1 MCSSQCDI
9 PIEDQCLKESKICV
23 DSKCKRCE
31 NKSEIVLRKKDLLC
45 RSCFTTYVT
54 HKFRST
60 IGKSR
65 VMKPNDKV
73 LIAYSGGQASA
84 AMLHFITEGQEE
96 VARKKVLL
104 APLILYIE
112 ELNFNKMVKKE
123 IILATHHR
131 IRSNIALS
139 RYPAYTIKLEMVF
152 SDNITKDMIF
162 PIDSTTAHGPHDEF
176 FKKKF
181 ECLIN
186 TIGTQSALEDLIL
199 RLKIRL
205 ISECAGL
212 LDCPKVFMGDS
223 ASRLSVRIV
232 SGLALGRG
240 GQISSEMFEPKYATD
255 EEGEESLS
263 SSQSNSEDDEKAS
276 RIGEQSW
283 CDLSDSELR
292 SLDCKYFILFRLGFL
307 DERHENVA
315 IIRPM
320 RELLSKEIAFY
331 NFIHKIPFAP
341 NVEIATETNLN
352 SSIQRLTEE
361 FINGLQRDFPSTKLS
376 VKCIW
381 RLHISCRGQHT
392 FYFCMIDEARP
403 GSRLLFIK
411 NSFQFEFSLICTN
424 YMAIHAWPDMQFQ
437 SFKNPGPRQL
447 KITAGHQSPHFQ
459 MSVELMS
466 TSGIEAHNVNKSS
479 AMEALDLLERLK
491 NISIGE
497 ELHDLEDTAENPEI
511 NEDCIASGVE
521 LQSKDILKQ
530 KVCYACR
537 IIINDMNE
545 TDYLP
550 KSILLESNPMN
561 KMKEMIGSYLIDGE
575 DET

>member
-361 FINGLQRDFPSTKLS
+361 FINGLQRDFPSTVSTIFKTGD
-376 VKCIW
+376 KIMTTT
-381 RLHISCRGQHT
+381 QHQN
-392 FYFCMIDEARP
+392 YLCV
-403 GSRLLFIK
+403 
-411 NSFQFEFSLICTN
+411 ICK
-424 YMAIHAWPDMQFQ
+424 MQFQ

>member
-361 FINGLQRDFPSTKLS
+361 FINGLQRDFPSTVSTIFKTGD
-376 VKCIW
+376 KIMTTT
-381 RLHISCRGQHT
+381 QHQN
-392 FYFCMIDEARP
+392 YLCV
-403 GSRLLFIK
+403 
-411 NSFQFEFSLICTN
+411 IC
-424 YMAIHAWPDMQFQ
+424 
-437 SFKNPGPRQL
+437 K
-447 KITAGHQSPHFQ
+447 
-459 MSVELMS
+459 
-466 TSGIEAHNVNKSS
+466 SGIEAHNVNKSS